1 MNEVRLVSGL
11 SYNNLCQTI
20 TPAPACTDHI
30 RDDFQIADVAETI
43 FLESSLLQESH
54 RFCSTEGIPT
64 MRPSQQHFSSRTNTP
79 ITAWVHE
86 LYRRNHDIALHSMTH
101 NPLTAYWASLNATM
115 WQKEVVDQ
123 REQLS
128 NFARVPPT
136 AIQGLRAPFLQI
148 GGDPMY
154 NVLKTSVGFWTVP
167 MLDMIGDNNAGCAMV
182 DTCTPVPET
191 SDATYN
197 LLLRNFNDQYAGAE
211 ANRAPFGIY
220 THALD
225 YLGTKNDVYI
235 VGISQAL
242 EWVKNPT
249 PLDQIPSSNLFK
261 NPTRPNNCPTI
272 YNCRY
277 APEQTPFPK
286 KGICLFVHHVLP
298 CTHGL
303 EIHLEGHKSVS
314 QSTAKIITGKQ
325 QR

>member
-1 MNEVRLVSGL
+1 
-11 SYNNLCQTI
+11 
-20 TPAPACTDHI
+20 
-30 RDDFQIADVAETI
+30 
-43 FLESSLLQESH
+43 
-54 RFCSTEGIPT
+54 
-64 MRPSQQHFSSRTNTP
+64 
-79 ITAWVHE
+79 
-86 LYRRNHDIALHSMTH
+86 MTH

-154 NVLKTSVGFWTVP
+154 NVLKQGGFKWECSRPTLNFRKPGLWPYTNDYISHQDCQIQPCPVGEYKGFWTVP

-220 THALD
+220 THAAWLNGTDDEGTVARKEGYIRFLD

-277 APEQTPFPK
+277 APEQTPFPTERYMSL
-286 KGICLFVHHVLP
+286 CAP
-298 CTHGL
+298 CPPMYPWIGNPL
-303 EIHLEGHKSVS
+303 G
-314 QSTAKIITGKQ
+314 
-325 QR
+325 RP

>member
-1 MNEVRLVSGL
+1 MRQLHQLQLAQITLGTTLPNCRCSGNDIPGKFCCKKQLVFLTFDDAVAIQNIDFYREVLFHRRNPNNE
-11 SYNNLCQTI
+11 TI
-20 TPAPACTDHI
+20 TATFFITH
-30 RDDFQIADVAETI
+30 EY
-43 FLESSLLQESH
+43 
-54 RFCSTEGIPT
+54 
-64 MRPSQQHFSSRTNTP
+64 TNYGL
-79 ITAWVHE
+79 VHE

-136 AIQGLRAPFLQI
+136 AAIQGLRAPFLQI

-154 NVLKTSVGFWTVP
+154 NVLKQGGFKWECSRPTLNFRKPGLWPYTNDYLSHQDCQIQPCPVGEYKGFWTVP

-182 DTCTPVPET
+182 DTCTPGT
-191 SDATYN
+191 
-197 LLLRNFNDQYAGAE
+197 
-211 ANRAPFGIY
+211 FGIY
-220 THALD
+220 THAAWLNGTDDEGTVARKEGYIRFLD

-261 NPTRPNNCPTI
+261 NPTRP
-272 YNCRY
+272 
-277 APEQTPFPK
+277 
-286 KGICLFVHHVLP
+286 
-298 CTHGL
+298 
-303 EIHLEGHKSVS
+303 
-314 QSTAKIITGKQ
+314 
-325 QR
+325 